1 MLESERSVGA
11 PQPARIGA
19 TRAVLDA
26 RVQIRKPEVSDAG
39 DVWQLVRD
47 SGNLDVNSAYC
58 YMLLTSHF
66 AETCLLAERR
76 DRVVGFVTGYRPP
89 ERDDTAF
96 LWQIGIARE
105 IRGRKLGLQLAREF
119 LALDGFAGVR
129 FLETTVTPSN
139 RRSDGLFRAL
149 RRALQTRLE
158 VRPHFDADLFPEGE
172 HETEC
177 LYRIGPFDEAARTAV

>member
-58 YMLLTSHF
+58 YMLLASHF

-76 DRVVGFVTGYRPP
+76 DRLVGFVTGYRPP
-89 ERDDTAF
+89 DKDDTAF